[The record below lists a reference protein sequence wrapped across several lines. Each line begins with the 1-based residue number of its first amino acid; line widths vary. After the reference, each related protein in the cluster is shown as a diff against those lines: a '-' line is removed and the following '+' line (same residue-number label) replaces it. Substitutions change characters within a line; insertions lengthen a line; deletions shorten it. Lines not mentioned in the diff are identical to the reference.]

1 MVSTASPSQHLRL
14 ALQHGAD
21 VSMSVRELDALLALL
36 AEKRR
41 KAEQEE
47 AEMNM
52 DILLDFL
59 QRSRQKKQ
67 AELDEVRTVPSV
79 IEFVYSGASAHS
91 STCVQS
97 AHPPS
102 PWSLPTSAV
111 PSPFPAPRGPSVHPQ
126 GHSGGGAAQL
136 RADLLFIREDIAAVE
151 QRRRALQQ
159 MREQSAA
166 AIHALLFRGGASSAG
181 AGGDETG
188 FGSGGLAGLK
198 AGAGGGLAGSK
209 RRGGPALAHHL
220 QQTAQKMRIQGDGRG
235 IGGGGVGTVK
245 EEAEGEGGGEGGGLV
260 ACGPSDIAM
269 SASTVAKKRRV
280 FSHVVRRPTGVLPF
294 DDLQE
299 CYLHHR
305 RQAAH
310 SAKPAGA
317 AGGASAASQAAA
329 AAAEAGRRGDRS
341 AAGAGEGG
349 AVGQVDLG
357 MGLEDFRQV
366 LAAFTRFSRVKVV
379 AELRQ
384 GDLFHSSNIVSS
396 IEFDRDDEF
405 FATAGVSRRIKV
417 FNFSQVVGELAD
429 VHCPVV
435 EMPTRSKLSCLSWNP
450 YLKAHIASSDYEGI
464 VTVWDVGTGQSLLE
478 YEEHEK
484 RAWSVD
490 FARTEP
496 TRLVSGSD
504 DGKVKIWCTR
514 QESSILNIDMKANI
528 CCVKFNPGS
537 ANFIAVG
544 SADHHI
550 HYYDIRAPAL
560 PLHVFSGH
568 RKAVSY
574 VKFLSPSQLAS
585 ASTDST
591 LRLWDV
597 HSHAAIRTLRGHTN
611 EKNFVGLSVNSDY
624 IACGSET
631 NEVYIYYKAMSK
643 PMAVHRFTNSDPF
656 NGEDSDEDTAHFI
669 SAVCWKGGGG
679 EAGGAGAGGEGGS
692 GQQQEATMLAANS
705 QGTIK
710 VLSLAP

>member
-67 AELDEVRTVPSV
+67 AELDEVRT
-79 IEFVYSGASAHS
+79 ARTAAHACS
-91 STCVQS
+91 PLILL
-97 AHPPS
+97 PPGLS
-102 PWSLPTSAV
+102 RRPR
-111 PSPFPAPRGPSVHPQ
+111 FPPHFQLRADLLFIRKDI
-126 GHSGGGAAQL
+126 AAL

-417 FNFSQVVGELAD
+417 FNFSQVSYFV
-429 VHCPVV
+429 
-435 EMPTRSKLSCLSWNP
+435 RR
-450 YLKAHIASSDYEGI
+450 LK
-464 VTVWDVGTGQSLLE
+464 TT
-478 YEEHEK
+478 
-484 RAWSVD
+484 
-490 FARTEP
+490 
-496 TRLVSGSD
+496 
-504 DGKVKIWCTR
+504 C
-514 QESSILNIDMKANI
+514 
-528 CCVKFNPGS
+528 
-537 ANFIAVG
+537 
-544 SADHHI
+544 
-550 HYYDIRAPAL
+550 
-560 PLHVFSGH
+560 
-568 RKAVSY
+568 RK
-574 VKFLSPSQLAS
+574 
-585 ASTDST
+585 
-591 LRLWDV
+591 
-597 HSHAAIRTLRGHTN
+597 
-611 EKNFVGLSVNSDY
+611 
-624 IACGSET
+624 
-631 NEVYIYYKAMSK
+631 
-643 PMAVHRFTNSDPF
+643 
-656 NGEDSDEDTAHFI
+656 
-669 SAVCWKGGGG
+669 
-679 EAGGAGAGGEGGS
+679 
-692 GQQQEATMLAANS
+692 
-705 QGTIK
+705 
-710 VLSLAP
+710 